1 MLKNFRQTFLRAV
14 LAGMS
19 IAIGGTA
26 FLMTSDPIV
35 GALLFAVGLFCV
47 CVFGFNLFTGKVCYA
62 LDPPADG
69 NGRLDRAYL
78 AALPVIWLGNLTGA
92 VGTGLLESLTRFGPQ
107 MAERA
112 ATVSAAKIGQSPLSA
127 FVLAVLCNVMIYV
140 AVEGY
145 KKIPDAVGKYLAVL
159 FGVVVFIVCGF
170 EHCVANMYYFTV
182 GGAWS
187 LKAAGY
193 LLLMTAGNAVG
204 GLLIPTV
211 RRFA

>member
-26 FLMTSDPIV
+26 FLMTSDPTV

-69 NGRLDRAYL
+69 NGRFDRAYL
-78 AALPVIWLGNLTGA
+78 AALPVIWLGNLAGA

>member
-1 MLKNFRQTFLRAV
+1 MLKNFRQTFFRAV

-69 NGRLDRAYL
+69 NGRFDRAYL
-78 AALPVIWLGNLTGA
+78 AALPVIWLGNLAGA

>member
-26 FLMTSDPIV
+26 FLMTSDPTV

-69 NGRLDRAYL
+69 NGRFDRAYL
-78 AALPVIWLGNLTGA
+78 AALPVIWLGNLAGA

-145 KKIPDAVGKYLAVL
+145 KKIPDTVGKYLAVL